1 MQSEIKNSKE
11 QWPISIEYRRPQS
24 DFARSLLDMD
34 GELTSHQE
42 KAAAIKSQPNENT
55 RTTLSIHKKHG
66 WPI

>member
-1 MQSEIKNSKE
+1 MQTEIKNSKE
-11 QWPISIEYRRPQS
+11 QWPISIEYRRSHS

-34 GELTSHQE
+34 GELTSHQV
-42 KAAAIKSQPNENT
+42 KAAAVKSQPYENT